1 MIQHKT
7 LNYNPM
13 KKLTPSTPAYEAPQ
27 AELLLV
33 RIEQN
38 FLLSETGQG
47 KGQDITF
54 ETESDFDEF
63 FGS

>member
-1 MIQHKT
+1 MKT
-7 LNYNPM
+7 V
-13 KKLTPSTPAYEAPQ
+13 TSAATAYEAPQ

-38 FLLSETGQG
+38 FLVSETGQG

>member
-1 MIQHKT
+1 MHRKT
-7 LNYNPM
+7 LNKNDM
-13 KKLTPSTPAYEAPQ
+13 KTFLSVPVYEAPQ
-27 AELLLV
+27 AERLLV

-38 FLLSETGQG
+38 LLASQTGTAS
-47 KGQDITF
+47 GQDITF

>member
-38 FLLSETGQG
+38 FLVSETGTAS
-47 KGQDITF
+47 GQNVTML
-54 ETESDFDEF
+54 EEEDFDEF
-63 FGS
+63 FM

>member
-1 MIQHKT
+1 
-7 LNYNPM
+7 M

>member
-1 MIQHKT
+1 MKT
-7 LNYNPM
+7 L
-13 KKLTPSTPAYEAPQ
+13 TSSASAYEAPQ

-38 FLLSETGQG
+38 FLVSETGQG